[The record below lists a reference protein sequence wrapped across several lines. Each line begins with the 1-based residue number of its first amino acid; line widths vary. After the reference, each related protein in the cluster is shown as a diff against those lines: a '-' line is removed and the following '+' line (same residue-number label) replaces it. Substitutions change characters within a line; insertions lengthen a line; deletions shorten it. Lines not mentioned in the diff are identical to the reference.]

1 MQSDVSWRALGMYI
15 LYDSD
20 CTTETNMET
29 AVRFLSAESTIS
41 CADSCGSESTLSP
54 HKTPIKSKPL
64 VGVKKPASIGE
75 KQLRA
80 ARVRLAL
87 KGVSN
92 QSKPVACPLGNDC
105 EICSGSMW
113 KEFYPNESSWATQ
126 RVAMAN
132 LRLGRAMINK
142 DASAMHPVTC
152 EDLEGQVIHV
162 KTLPCGD
169 PLYLFDT
176 GNECIWLHEVE
187 LKEE

>member
-1 MQSDVSWRALGMYI
+1 MYI

-29 AVRFLSAESTIS
+29 AVPFLPTELTTS
-41 CADSCGSESTLSP
+41 CDGSCGSESVPSSNR
-54 HKTPIKSKPL
+54 TPTKVKPL

-75 KQLRA
+75 KQLRK

-92 QSKPVACPLGNDC
+92 QPKPVMCPLGKDC
-105 EICSGSMW
+105 EICSGSLW
-113 KEFYPNESSWATQ
+113 KQFYPNESSWATQ

-132 LRLGRAMINK
+132 LRLGRAMINN

-176 GNECIWLHEVE
+176 GNERIWLHEVE
-187 LKEE
+187 LKEQ